1 MELLTEFLGK
11 TINLPAESIQE
22 KLYKKQEDGTFSNE
36 FADNALETLLELD
49 RERVSKLKSIDNADI
64 TKFKNMGKAEALT
77 NFEKQIKELYKVE
90 EDVKGVDL
98 IQSIVRKT
106 SSTKMTDDQVKLHPL
121 FIALENQ
128 KNNEINTF
136 KSTYEDEIN
145 KLKNEFSSKEI
156 NSKVNDIAIGVLD
169 TMKPILSSDPAK
181 ANNVKKLFLSQISSE
196 YQFQNVDG
204 NIIPVKDGKRAE
216 DEHGNAL
223 TLDKL
228 VQRKAM
234 DFFEF
239 EQQDPKGSAGNQGGT
254 TPPLVVPKTKEE
266 LSAMIFNEPDAAKRL
281 ALSEAFKKANPNL

>member
-145 KLKNEFSSKEI
+145 KLKNEFTSKEI

-228 VQRKAM
+228 VQRKAV

>member
-49 RERVSKLKSIDNADI
+49 RERVSKLKLIDNADI

>member
-145 KLKNEFSSKEI
+145 KLKNEFTSKEI

>member
-22 KLYKKQEDGTFSNE
+22 KLYKKQEDGIFSNE

-145 KLKNEFSSKEI
+145 KLKNEFTSKEI

>member
-49 RERVSKLKSIDNADI
+49 RERVSKLKSIDPSDI

-77 NFEKQIKELYKVE
+77 NFEKQIKEQYKVE

>member
-64 TKFKNMGKAEALT
+64 TKFKNIGKAEALT

-128 KNNEINTF
+128 KNNELNTF

-239 EQQDPKGSAGNQGGT
+239 EKQDQKGSASNQGGN
-254 TPPLVVPKTKEE
+254 TPPLVVPKTREE

>member
-128 KNNEINTF
+128 KNNELNTF

>member
-145 KLKNEFSSKEI
+145 KLKNEFTSKEI

-239 EQQDPKGSAGNQGGT
+239 EKQDQKGSASNQGGN
-254 TPPLVVPKTKEE
+254 TPPLAVPKTREE

>member
-77 NFEKQIKELYKVE
+77 NFEKQLKEQYKVE

-239 EQQDPKGSAGNQGGT
+239 EQQDPRGSAGNQGGT

>member
-145 KLKNEFSSKEI
+145 KLKNEYTSKEI

-239 EQQDPKGSAGNQGGT
+239 EKQDPKGSASNLTGGDK
-254 TPPLVVPKTKEE
+254 PLAVPKTKEE
-266 LSAMIFNEPDAAKRL
+266 LHAMIYNENDAAKRL
-281 ALSEAFKKANPNL
+281 ALKEAFDKANPNL

>member
-239 EQQDPKGSAGNQGGT
+239 EQQDPRGSAGNQGGT

>member
-145 KLKNEFSSKEI
+145 KLKNEFTSKEI

-239 EQQDPKGSAGNQGGT
+239 EKQDQKGSASNQGGT

>member
-90 EDVKGVDL
+90 EDVKGIDL

-106 SSTKMTDDQVKLHPL
+106 SGVKMTDDQVKLHPL

-169 TMKPILSSDPAK
+169 TMKPVLSSDPAK

-228 VQRKAM
+228 VQRKAV